1 MGNEKLA
8 ERDFPNLIVK
18 GENTMYDLYEL
29 WQISCEEV
37 YEELYE
43 EYKKE
48 ESENE

>member
-1 MGNEKLA
+1 MKQFLRQSCNY
-8 ERDFPNLIVK
+8 LIIK

-29 WQISCEEV
+29 WQIGCEEV